1 MIELLILKNCKLN
14 LENNRIVRKFKVFVV
29 GSARVGKTTMLT
41 FLTSRKFEPKLLTIG
56 IDFHSYSCK
65 YKDSVI
71 KLEFWDAGGSKR
83 FRFMIP
89 PYTVNTDAFFL
100 CYDITNKNTFEDIR
114 YWDNFI
120 KKVEALQD
128 LRIADTLILIGIKK
142 DLVKRRREVSKKI
155 AKKKLA
161 KDLKIP
167 FFFEVSS
174 KTGRNID
181 KIIKALMKLLL
192 KKKKIWF

>member
-1 MIELLILKNCKLN
+1 MLTLNNCKLN
-14 LENNRIVRKFKVFVV
+14 SENNRIVRKYKVFVV
-29 GSARVGKTTMLT
+29 GSAGVGKTTMLT
-41 FLTSRKFEPKLLTIG
+41 SLISRKFEPKLLTIG
-56 IDFHSYSCK
+56 IDFHSYLCK

-89 PYTVNTDAFFL
+89 PYMVNTDAFFL
-100 CYDITNKNTFEDIR
+100 CYDITDKNTLEDIK
-114 YWDNFI
+114 YWYDFI
-120 KKVEALQD
+120 KKVEDLYD
-128 LRIADTLILIGIKK
+128 LRISDALILIGIKR
-142 DLVKRRREVSKKI
+142 DLVKRRREVPKKL
-155 AKKKLA
+155 AKKLA